1 MEKVSKRESAIQEV
15 KESVSLLSQLLQGFS
30 RESSSQSNQELVKVS
45 AETQHIGN
53 RLLARSPPRSVFALP
68 TRVCFSFQDLYQRCE
83 KMRPTLFR
91 LASDTEDSDE
101 ALGER
106 ASLTRP
112 IVRHKKALYEFTFNQ
127 LSLFFFSFCL

>member
-45 AETQHIGN
+45 AEAQHIC
-53 RLLARSPPRSVFALP
+53 RPLQARTPLRSVFALP
-68 TRVCFSFQDLYQRCE
+68 TCVCFASQDLFQRCE

-101 ALGER
+101 ALGECPGFTTSFMNSPLTSR
-106 ASLTRP
+106 A
-112 IVRHKKALYEFTFNQ
+112 
-127 LSLFFFSFCL
+127 FFPFGL